1 MGQTPCH
8 GIRCTSCRDGLFCYP
23 CCRYILL
30 PMLPVRTLPL
40 VLPLWGRS
48 GVSTFSGVGSLDQV
62 CSVVLD
68 GELLKQFRV
77 FGNFFAQQGDEIE
90 ARRALGIT
98 PPFGQGRVGW
108 SSLGPQGF

>member
-1 MGQTPCH
+1 MSCTPFK
-8 GIRCTSCRDGLFCYP
+8 IRVPPRIFAQCASFQSCTNRTSLQRVKADNPSKWLSLSGTGFQ
-23 CCRYILL
+23 
-30 PMLPVRTLPL
+30 PVT
-40 VLPLWGRS
+40 

-98 PPFGQGRVGW
+98 PPFG
-108 SSLGPQGF
+108 